1 MTKNEPRVV
10 FITAGSEDEAAI
22 IGRTLVEER
31 LAACA
36 NIVPQI
42 RSIYRWRGKIED
54 EPEALMFLKTT
65 RAQLQTLIQRAG
77 ELHSYEVPG
86 ITALSIVEGH
96 PPYLDWIQENTSG
109 SSPEPG

>member
-1 MTKNEPRVV
+1 MTENEPHVV
-10 FITAGSEDEAAI
+10 FISAGSEDEAAR

-36 NIVPQI
+36 NIVPRI
-42 RSIYRWRGKIED
+42 RSIYRWQGKIED

-65 RAQLQTLIQRAG
+65 RTQLRALIQRAG

-86 ITALSIVEGH
+86 ITALPIAEGH
-96 PPYLDWIQENTSG
+96 PAYMDWIQENTARS
-109 SSPEPG
+109 